1 VAGLSR
7 LTDACAPMVATHRP
21 PDPPEPA
28 ALRAVALDLAESAT
42 AGGTDAADVLRT
54 AVATITLI
62 ENRSKGESKA
72 GESIILA
79 LV

>member
-1 VAGLSR
+1 MCGA
-7 LTDACAPMVATHRP
+7 HRP
-21 PDPPEPA
+21 PDPPEAA
-28 ALRAVALDLAESAT
+28 ALRAVALALADGAT
-42 AGGTDAADVLRT
+42 EGAATGGTDARSALRT
-54 AVATITLI
+54 VAATVTLI

>member
-1 VAGLSR
+1 
-7 LTDACAPMVATHRP
+7 
-21 PDPPEPA
+21 
-28 ALRAVALDLAESAT
+28 
-42 AGGTDAADVLRT
+42 LRT
-54 AVATITLI
+54 VAATVTLI